1 MTENELFNRI
11 LDVMEA
17 RFDNMPPRDSITID
31 DNFSEDLDL
40 ESLDLVDLIMGVE
53 TAFGIQ
59 LDMADA
65 KNTKTIR
72 DLINFIREVKPEL
85 CAQ

>member
-53 TAFGIQ
+53 TAFDIK

>member
-17 RFDNMPPRDSITID
+17 RFDNMPPCHSITID
-31 DNFSEDLDL
+31 DNFAEDLDL

-53 TAFGIQ
+53 TAFDIK

>member
-17 RFDNMPPRDSITID
+17 RFDNMPPRHSITID
-31 DNFSEDLDL
+31 DNFAEDLDL

-53 TAFGIQ
+53 TAFDIK

-72 DLINFIREVKPEL
+72 DLINFIREVKSEL

>member
-17 RFDNMPPRDSITID
+17 RFDNMPPRHSVTID
-31 DNFSEDLDL
+31 DNFAEDLDL

-53 TAFGIQ
+53 TAFDIK

-65 KNTKTIR
+65 KNTKTIC

>member
-17 RFDNMPPRDSITID
+17 RFDNMQPRHSITID

-53 TAFGIQ
+53 TAFDIK

>member
-1 MTENELFNRI
+1 MEIT
-11 LDVMEA
+11 DVKIRKMLSEGRLRA
-17 RFDNMPPRDSITID
+17 VVSVTID
-31 DNFSEDLDL
+31 DNFAEDLDL

-53 TAFGIQ
+53 TAFDIK

>member
-53 TAFGIQ
+53 TAFDIQ

>member
-17 RFDNMPPRDSITID
+17 RFDNMPPRDSIIID

-53 TAFGIQ
+53 TAFDIK

>member
-1 MTENELFNRI
+1 MTEKELFNRI

-31 DNFSEDLDL
+31 DNFAEDLDL

-53 TAFGIQ
+53 TAFDIK

-72 DLINFIREVKPEL
+72 DLINFIREVKSEL

>member
-11 LDVMEA
+11 LDVMGA
-17 RFDNMPPRDSITID
+17 RFDNMPPRHSVTID
-31 DNFSEDLDL
+31 DNFAEDLDL

-53 TAFGIQ
+53 TAFDIK

>member
-1 MTENELFNRI
+1 
-11 LDVMEA
+11 
-17 RFDNMPPRDSITID
+17 
-31 DNFSEDLDL
+31 
-40 ESLDLVDLIMGVE
+40 MGVE
-53 TAFGIQ
+53 TAFDIK

>member
-53 TAFGIQ
+53 TAFDIK

-85 CAQ
+85 CVQ

>member
-1 MTENELFNRI
+1 MTEKELFNRI

-53 TAFGIQ
+53 TAFDIK